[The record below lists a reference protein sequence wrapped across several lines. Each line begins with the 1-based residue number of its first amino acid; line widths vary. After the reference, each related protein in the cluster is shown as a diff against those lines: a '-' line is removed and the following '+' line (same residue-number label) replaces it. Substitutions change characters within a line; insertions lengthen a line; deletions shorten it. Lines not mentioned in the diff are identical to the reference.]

1 MVWEIGANGGLK
13 TRSVS
18 SSCIKWLYR
27 SCPVRSDLGEPALLF
42 SSGGAMS
49 ERMRRFTKGNSG
61 KVVVVVV
68 DLQREG
74 QRKGETVDQKKM

>member
-1 MVWEIGANGGLK
+1 
-13 TRSVS
+13 
-18 SSCIKWLYR
+18 
-27 SCPVRSDLGEPALLF
+27 
-42 SSGGAMS
+42 MS